1 MAHKL
6 RLLVKIDTNPSTA
19 TLAVTGCLTE
29 ENCLA
34 LVPIIRRLRAL
45 VDGMGVTVD
54 LSTAK
59 HIDASAVRTVEQ
71 AGPADARGDQD
82 EGEICI
88 ILPADRPSCPALTWD
103 GSAQGQLRQR
113 GRLESS

>member
-1 MAHKL
+1 L
-6 RLLVKIDTNPSTA
+6 T
-19 TLAVTGCLTE
+19 VTGCLTE

-34 LVPIIRRLRAL
+34 LLPIIRRLRAL

-59 HIDASAVRTVEQ
+59 HIEASAVRKVEQ
-71 AGPADARGDQD
+71 AGQTDARGDQD
-82 EGEICI
+82 EGDICI
-88 ILPADRPSCPALTWD
+88 IVPADLPSCPALTWD

>member
-34 LVPIIRRLRAL
+34 LLPIIRRLRAL

-71 AGPADARGDQD
+71 AGPAQD

-88 ILPADRPSCPALTWD
+88 ILPADLPSCPALTWD

-113 GRLESS
+113 SRLESP